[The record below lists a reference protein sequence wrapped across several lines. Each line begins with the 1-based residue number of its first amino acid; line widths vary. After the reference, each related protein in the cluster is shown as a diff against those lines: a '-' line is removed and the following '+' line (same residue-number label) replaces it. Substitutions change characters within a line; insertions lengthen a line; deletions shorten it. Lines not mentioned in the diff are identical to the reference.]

1 MSETLIPPPLEPQS
15 PPRRAGSA
23 HAGLF
28 LSRPPR
34 SSGPPETSVMYL
46 DALTAPSKRLVW
58 FEDSGHEPFMDEP
71 EKFNRMM
78 VDLVWPVSHQVR

>member
-1 MSETLIPPPLEPQS
+1 
-15 PPRRAGSA
+15 
-23 HAGLF
+23 
-28 LSRPPR
+28 
-34 SSGPPETSVMYL
+34 MYL